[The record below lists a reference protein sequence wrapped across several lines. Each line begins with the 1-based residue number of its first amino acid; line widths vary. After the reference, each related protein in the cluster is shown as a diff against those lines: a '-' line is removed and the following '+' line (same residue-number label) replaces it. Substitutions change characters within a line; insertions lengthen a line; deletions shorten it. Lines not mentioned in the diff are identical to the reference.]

1 MDLVMRIVLLGLFAS
16 VVTAATGAKELHL
29 VPVDGGRLIMGSEEG
44 DDNPLHEVVL
54 SSFMMA
60 EREITVGEFREFTV
74 AEEIPFRWTSYNFTQ
89 YVGRPAGYVIP
100 DDRAMYFVM
109 WYEAVWYANYRS
121 ELEGL
126 EKAYGFDE
134 QALRDYLYDF
144 REGRDP
150 PSIEW
155 DRSAN
160 GYRLPTEAEWE
171 FAATD
176 RGQARTVTDELLLR
190 RSWVRENADG
200 KVHPVKAKVP
210 TELGLYDMLGNVS
223 EWCWDYYDSR
233 YYDRS
238 PVRDPTGPA
247 TGEELSVFPG
257 RKDIRVFRG
266 CSWRTPLNFCGP
278 HERMATIAPNRG
290 TIGIRLVRNA
300 E

>member
-1 MDLVMRIVLLGLFAS
+1 MRIVLFGFFALG
-16 VVTAATGAKELHL
+16 VTAATGAQDLHL
-29 VPVDGGRLIMGSEEG
+29 VPVDGGRFIMGSEEG
-44 DDNPLHEVVL
+44 DDNPPHDVVL
-54 SSFMMA
+54 SSFLMA
-60 EREITVGEFREFTV
+60 EREITVGEFREFTL
-74 AEEIPFRWTSYNFTQ
+74 AKEIPFQWTSYNFTQ

-121 ELEGL
+121 EVEGL
-126 EKAYGFDE
+126 SKAYDFNE
-134 QALRDYLYDF
+134 EALRQYLYDYQ
-144 REGRDP
+144 RGLDP
-150 PSIEW
+150 PEIQW

-176 RGQARTVTDELLLR
+176 RGQVRTVPSELLLSR
-190 RSWVRENADG
+190 TWVRENANG

-210 TELGLYDMLGNVS
+210 TGLGLYDILGNVS
-223 EWCWDYYDSR
+223 EWCWDFYDSK
-233 YYDRS
+233 YYEQS
-238 PVRDPTGPA
+238 AIHDPTGPP

-266 CSWRTPLNFCGP
+266 CSWRTPLSFCGP
-278 HERMATIAPNRG
+278 RRRMATIAPNRG

-300 E
+300 D